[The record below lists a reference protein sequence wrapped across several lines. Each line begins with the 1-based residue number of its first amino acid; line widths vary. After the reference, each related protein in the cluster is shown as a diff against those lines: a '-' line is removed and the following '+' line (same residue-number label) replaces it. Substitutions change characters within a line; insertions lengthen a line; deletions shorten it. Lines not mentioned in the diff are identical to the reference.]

1 MDVYNSAI
9 FWGVMVFN
17 ATFNNASGISWRW
30 RKLEYP
36 MKTTHLSQLTE
47 KLYHIMFYRVHL
59 AMSGIRTHNGS
70 GDILKWGT
78 AVQGKLPKVCLE
90 STMHYDSMKV

>member
-1 MDVYNSAI
+1 M
-9 FWGVMVFN
+9 FN

-47 KLYHIMFYRVHL
+47 KLYHIMLYRVHL
-59 AMSGIRTHNGS
+59 TMSEIRTHNGS
-70 GDILKWGT
+70 DDILKWSIT
-78 AVQGKLPKVCLE
+78 VQGKLRKVYLE